1 MCMNYRNEREHDE
14 KLIRLVKMLNEHE
27 QLNLFTQA
35 FDLPECG
42 ELERAAHRQPYDVE
56 LTFANYSVVIE
67 TKVDSDE
74 GGRWSYP
81 LIWQTTQIVQI
92 AENLPYLHEEKHYRF
107 ITYGTS
113 EFYTKHGHE
122 DAENDHH
129 IGPFDDHFVHIKLI
143 QMIEFVELTNNIF
156 TQCDAR
162 EEWLNLM
169 QIWLNLMQ
177 IEQAKRNAAP
187 DLLVEFSQF
196 RNHYLAIHH
205 IENDFPRNRFLFC
218 APELAFPVMGQLRE
232 QWNDN
237 RKRKEHFGRLA
248 LYPVSRRSPPIHD
261 SILGFWDLKV
271 YLDEER
277 ERYCYFEINEDFNLN
292 MKSAWDIDDQIGAI
306 HNALNDQDDWPEY
319 MNGVARNYHQ
329 AVHVVYEIDF
339 AYLVNADNLA
349 LVLRNLILTMEHV
362 RLNLERAGFVFQ
374 VE

>member
-1 MCMNYRNEREHDE
+1 MPMNYRNEREHDE
-14 KLIRLVKMLNEHE
+14 KLIRLVEMLNEHE

-74 GGRWSYP
+74 GGRWSDP
-81 LIWQTTQIVQI
+81 LIWQTTQIVET

-129 IGPFDDHFVHIKLI
+129 IGPFDDHFVHINLI
-143 QMIEFVELTNNIF
+143 QMINFVELANNNLPPCI
-156 TQCDAR
+156 AR
-162 EEWLNLM
+162 NK
-169 QIWLNLMQ
+169 WLNLMQ
-177 IEQAKRNAAP
+177 IEQAKRDAAP
-187 DLLVEFSQF
+187 ELLVEFSQF
-196 RNHYLAIHH
+196 RNHYLDIHH

-218 APELAFPVMGQLRE
+218 APELAFPVMSQLRQE
-232 QWNDN
+232 WNDN
-237 RKRKEHFGRLA
+237 LKCTNQFGKLA
-248 LYPVSRRSPPIHD
+248 LYPVGRPQPAIHD
-261 SILGFWDLKV
+261 SILCFWDLKV
-271 YLDEER
+271 YLDQEQ
-277 ERYCYFEINEDFNLN
+277 YCYFEINEDFNLN
-292 MKSAWDIDDQIGAI
+292 MKSDWDVGDEI
-306 HNALNDQDDWPEY
+306 HNVLNDQVIWPDCI
-319 MNGVARNYHQ
+319 NGVARNYHQ